1 MKLFDTHTH
10 LYDDKFKDDLDE
22 VVGEFREHY
31 VYKALTLGT
40 EIETSQACIDIAQ
53 KYEDVYAAVGIHP
66 HDAKSSKA
74 GDIEKLREMVKNN
87 KVVAIGEIG
96 LDYHYDFSPRDIQ
109 MDIFKGQMEM
119 AREMVLPAVY
129 HVREAFG
136 DFLPMVQ
143 KGQTYNNAVMHC
155 FGGSKESAKI
165 CIDAGMMISFTGV
178 ITFKN
183 ANKVKEVVNYIPL
196 DRLMIETDC
205 PYMAPVPYRGKRNKP
220 SYVVEIAKAM
230 AEIKGKTVDEI
241 AEITYNNATRFFG
254 LSD

>member
-10 LYDDKFKDDLDE
+10 LYDEKFQEDLDL
-22 VVGEFREHY
+22 VIGEFRENK
-31 VYKALTLGT
+31 VYRAITLGT
-40 EIETSQACIDIAQ
+40 EIETSQRCIDIAQ
-53 KYEDVYAAVGIHP
+53 QYEDVYAAVGIHP
-66 HDAKSSKA
+66 HDAKGSNA
-74 GDIEKLREMVKNN
+74 GDIEKLKDMAQN
-87 KVVAIGEIG
+87 KKVAAIGEIG

-109 MDIFKGQMEM
+109 MDIFIKQMELAKELNM
-119 AREMVLPAVY
+119 PAVY

-165 CIDAGMMISFTGV
+165 CMDAGMMISFTGV

-183 ANKVKEVVNYIPL
+183 ASKVKEVVEYIPL

-205 PYMAPVPYRGKRNKP
+205 PYMAPVPHRGKRNRP
-220 SYVVEIAKAM
+220 SYVIEVARAM
-230 AEIKGKTVDEI
+230 AEIKGKTVAEI

-254 LSD
+254 ISE